1 MKVVLCTFAIKGY
14 DRIQKSIKEFKIIYG
29 NICLKFRCLFLKPS
43 KKLEVKTDGIFYN
56 KEKK

>member
-14 DRIQKSIKEFKIIYG
+14 ERIKKSILGVQKNLHE

-43 KKLEVKTDGIFYN
+43 KKLELKTDVIF
-56 KEKK
+56 